1 MKRTP
6 SRVTVPASLPS
17 LVSSV
22 ALGALCLVGCTAKV
36 SPDAPETASSGG
48 NGTGGAGASGGASG
62 SGGSKATTGGAGGA
76 GGSGTGGASTGGS
89 TSGGSGGSGGSG
101 TGGSGGSGGLVDPPE
116 EQCALETGDAIRVGR
131 TRLRRLTR
139 SQFEHTVRDLL
150 GATGTPAQGIS
161 PDETVGPFTSNAV
174 SPITE
179 LLVQQHLEA
188 AQALAVAAKARMA
201 QISPCDLAT
210 GETCVRRFVADFG
223 LKAYRRPLEPAE
235 VDAYVTLF
243 GVGGSDVSNGFS
255 LVLEAMLQS
264 PYFLY
269 HADIGD
275 TGVPTATPQ
284 PLTPYELASRLS
296 YFLWDTMPDQAL
308 FDLAA
313 AGTLDDDATLT
324 AEVSRLLADD
334 KANDSVPS
342 FHLQWLDIDANQF
355 GTLGQTEP
363 EVATAMLNET
373 SRFSD
378 HVVREGDGL
387 LATLLTASYSFPE
400 GPLFATYGVTQP
412 AGFVPGMRVE
422 LDPTERGGLLTQA
435 GFLVKHYRGELPSP
449 VHRGITVRE
458 NILCQSIDP
467 PPVDVMASPLPPS
480 LGPTARDRFVA
491 HETDPTCGGCHTQM
505 DPIGLALENY
515 DGIGAWRTEEGG
527 EPIDASGIVYDAGPD
542 LEVPFTGGVELG
554 QRLAASRAVRDCV
567 SNQWFRY
574 SLGRMESVDD
584 GCGLRS
590 IHERFAATGNV
601 RELIT
606 DIVLSNAFRRVRA
619 IGN

>member
-6 SRVTVPASLPS
+6 SRLTLPGMLPS

-22 ALGALCLVGCTAKV
+22 VLGAFCLVGCTASV
-36 SPDAPETASSGG
+36 ERNAAATGSSGD
-48 NGTGGAGASGGASG
+48 NGTGGAGASGGKSG
-62 SGGSKATTGGAGGA
+62 SGGSKATTGGA
-76 GGSGTGGASTGGS
+76 SGTSGGSTGGS
-89 TSGGSGGSGGSG
+89 STGGSGGTGGSDSGGSGGSGGI
-101 TGGSGGSGGLVDPPE
+101 VDPPE
-116 EQCALETGDAIRVGR
+116 EQCAMETGDAIRVGR

-139 SQFEHTVRDLL
+139 SQFEHTVRDLV

-161 PDETVGPFTSNAV
+161 PDETVGPFTSNAI

-179 LLVQQHLEA
+179 LLVQQHMEA
-188 AQALAVAAKARMA
+188 AGAVAVAAKSRMA
-201 QISPCDLAT
+201 EISPCDLAT
-210 GETCVRRFVADFG
+210 GESCLREFITTFG
-223 LKAYRRPLEPAE
+223 LKAYRRPLEEAE

-243 GVGGSDVSNGFS
+243 GVAGSDASNGFR
-255 LVLEAMLQS
+255 LVVEAMLQS

-275 TGVPTATPQ
+275 TGEPTSAPQ
-284 PLTPYELASRLS
+284 ALTPYELASRLS

-308 FDLAA
+308 FELAA
-313 AGTLDDDATLT
+313 AGTLDDDAVLT
-324 AEVSRLLADD
+324 AEVTRMLADG
-334 KANDSVPS
+334 KAMDSVPS
-342 FHLQWLDIDANQF
+342 FHLQWLDIDAAQF

-378 HVVREGDGL
+378 HVVRSGDGL
-387 LATLLTASYSFPE
+387 LETLLTASYSFPE
-400 GPLFATYGVTQP
+400 GPLFDTYGVTEP
-412 AGFVPGMRVE
+412 ADFVPGMRVE
-422 LDPTERGGLLTQA
+422 LDPSERGGLLTQA

-458 NILCQSIDP
+458 NILCQPIDP

-491 HETDPTCGGCHTQM
+491 HEADPTCGGCHSQI

-515 DGIGAWRTEEGG
+515 DGIGAFRTEEDG
-527 EPIDASGIVYDAGPD
+527 ETIDASGIVYDAGPD

-584 GCGLRS
+584 GCTLRS
-590 IHERFAATGNV
+590 IHERFAASGNV

-606 DIVLSNAFRRVRA
+606 NIVLSHAFRRVRA
-619 IGN
+619 SGN

>member
-6 SRVTVPASLPS
+6 RPVTAPAGRAL
-17 LVSSV
+17 LVSSI
-22 ALGALCLVGCTAKV
+22 AFGALCLVGCTAEV
-36 SPDAPETASSGG
+36 SRNTTEGSGAG
-48 NGTGGAGASGGASG
+48 SATGGAGASGGASG
-62 SGGSKATTGGAGGA
+62 AGGSKATTGGTGAGTSGAATGGSTTGGTGGSDSGGA
-76 GGSGTGGASTGGS
+76 GGSGGI
-89 TSGGSGGSGGSG
+89 
-101 TGGSGGSGGLVDPPE
+101 VDPPE
-116 EQCALETGDAIRVGR
+116 EQCAMETGDAVRVGR

-161 PDETVGPFTSNAV
+161 PDETVGPFTSNAI

-179 LLVQQHLEA
+179 LLVQQHMEA
-188 AQALAVAAKARMA
+188 AEDLAVAAKSRMA
-201 QISPCDLAT
+201 QISPCDLSS
-210 GETCVRRFVADFG
+210 GEACAREFVTAFG
-223 LKAYRRPLEPAE
+223 LKAYRRPLEEAE

-243 GVGGSDVSNGFS
+243 GVAGTDPSNGFR
-255 LVLEAMLQS
+255 LVVEAMLQS

-275 TGVPTATPQ
+275 NGEPTSAPQ
-284 PLTPYELASRLS
+284 ALTSYELASRLS
-296 YFLWDTMPDQAL
+296 YFLWDTMPDQPL
-308 FDLAA
+308 FELAA
-313 AGTLDDDATLT
+313 AGTLDDDAVLR
-324 AEVSRLLADD
+324 AEVTRMLADG
-334 KANDSVPS
+334 KATDSIPS
-342 FHLQWLDIDANQF
+342 FHLQWLDIDLAEF

-363 EVATAMLNET
+363 EVAAAMLNET

-378 HVVREGDGL
+378 HVVRSGDGL
-387 LATLLTASYSFPE
+387 LETLLTGSFSFPE
-400 GPLFATYGVTQP
+400 GPLFETYGVTEP

-435 GFLVKHYRGELPSP
+435 GFLVKHYRGALPSP

-458 NILCQSIDP
+458 NVLCQPIDP

-491 HETDPTCGGCHTQM
+491 HEADPTCGGCHSQI

-515 DGIGAWRTEEGG
+515 DGIGAFRTEEDG
-527 EPIDASGIVYDAGPD
+527 ETIDASGIVYDAGPD

-554 QRLAASRAVRDCV
+554 QRLAASRTVRDCV

-584 GCGLRS
+584 GCALRS
-590 IHERFAATGNV
+590 IHETFAATGDV

-606 DIVLSNAFRRVRA
+606 NIVLSHAFRRVRA
-619 IGN
+619 SGN